1 MLKEIEFVNEKWKAI
16 YMHPYL
22 CHCDY
27 HKDLVNPP
35 RVIHS
40 PLYVVAIQRNQVISW
55 WAPLHMHKNGKQI
68 EKCKMLLIKQEIS
81 HSANK
86 HLFLND
92 KHNTRTLLGLLQW
105 MRLKPTSSLLQLV
118 LFPSYSDWKV
128 AKTLIILEFWYI
140 KTRNLHVVW
149 IFAFIFK
156 CMFVCVCIASLFG
169 K

>member
-1 MLKEIEFVNEKWKAI
+1 
-16 YMHPYL
+16 
-22 CHCDY
+22 
-27 HKDLVNPP
+27 
-35 RVIHS
+35 
-40 PLYVVAIQRNQVISW
+40 
-55 WAPLHMHKNGKQI
+55 
-68 EKCKMLLIKQEIS
+68 MLLIKQEIS
-81 HSANK
+81 HSPNK

-156 CMFVCVCIASLFG
+156 CVFVCVCMYSFTLWEIKKQKNFVFSSLMLTYFFLTLDLLG
-169 K
+169 DMILLAYHIYYNTHNHNKNSVSANWFI